1 MPSTIK
7 KIYPVLNM
15 SCASCAASSQDVLAM
30 QPGVASAS
38 VNFATG
44 KGTIEFDP
52 GVTSPQSLKTAL
64 QSVGFDLL
72 IDGDTDTSETL
83 ALLEQQHYR
92 DLKNN
97 TIGALILSVPLVFIG
112 MVPAL
117 MHLAWAS
124 YIMWLLATPV
134 VAYYGQQFFK
144 GAFNQAKNRMANMD
158 TLVALST
165 GVSYMFSVFNTLFPD
180 FWHKRGLHAHVY
192 FEASAVVIAFVLLG
206 KLLENRAKA
215 RTSSAIK
222 GLMAL
227 QPKTVTVFR
236 FGTAQE
242 IELGQVQVGDLILV
256 KPGDKIPVDGIVEEG
271 SSYVNESMIT
281 GEPVAVAKQQ
291 GDKVLA
297 GTLNQKGSFRF
308 MADKVGGDTLLAHI
322 IKMVEEAQGSKAPV
336 QRLVDK
342 IAGIFVPVVLAISL
356 ITLAVWTI
364 FGEENGFTQGVMA
377 MVTVLV
383 IACPCALGL
392 ATPTALMVGMGRGA
406 QLGILIKDAESLERA
421 GKVTAVVLDK
431 TGTLTQGK
439 PLVTYSKWFTNAT
452 KELLDILYSIEKL
465 SAHPLAEALVQ
476 HLQGAG
482 MVEGIK
488 IENNVGKGV
497 VAIYNGK
504 TYLVGNEALLS
515 DHSISLDD
523 NVKSYTGTNMNSPAS
538 VVFFADEH
546 GVLAVFGVA
555 DLLKDTSAKA
565 VKQLT
570 EDNIAV
576 YMLTGDNEPAAKSIA
591 AAAGIKH
598 YKSGVLPADK
608 LQFVKELQ
616 AKGNIVAMVGDG
628 INDSAALAQ
637 ADVSIAMGRGSDVA
651 LETAKMT
658 LISGDLLR
666 LPAAIHL
673 SRATMVTVKQNLFW
687 AFVYNVI
694 GIPVAAGL
702 LYPFTGFLLNP
713 MLAGAAM
720 ALSSVSVVSNSLL
733 LKFKKI

>member
-15 SCASCAASSQDVLAM
+15 SCASCASSSQDVLAM

-72 IDGDTDTSETL
+72 IEEGADTADTLSE
-83 ALLEQQHYR
+83 LEQRHYN
-92 DLKNN
+92 DLKSK
-97 TIGALILSVPLVFIG
+97 TIGALIFSAPLVIIG

-117 MHLAWAS
+117 MHLAWAP
-124 YIMWLLATPV
+124 YVMWLLATPV
-134 VAYYGQQFFK
+134 VTYYGQQFFK
-144 GAFNQAKNRMANMD
+144 GAYKQAKNRMANMD

-180 FWHKRGLHAHVY
+180 FWHRRGLHAHVY

-215 RTSSAIK
+215 KTSSAIK

-227 QPKTVTVFR
+227 QPNTVTVFR
-236 FGTAQE
+236 FGTTQE
-242 IELGQVQVGDLILV
+242 IELGQVQMGDIILV
-256 KPGDKIPVDGIVEEG
+256 KPGDKIPVDGTVEEG
-271 SSYVNESMIT
+271 SSYVDESMIT

-291 GDKVLA
+291 GDEVLA

-308 MADKVGGDTLLAHI
+308 RADKVGGDTLLAHI

-356 ITLAVWTI
+356 LTLALWTML
-364 FGEENGFTQGVMA
+364 GEENGFTQGVMA

-439 PLVTYSKWFTNAT
+439 PMVRQSKWFTAST
-452 KELLDILYSIEKL
+452 EQADILYSIEKL
-465 SAHPLAEALVQ
+465 SAHPLAAAIVQ

-488 IENNVGKGV
+488 IENIVGKGV
-497 VAIYNGK
+497 VAIYDGK

-515 DHSISLDD
+515 DYRISLDETVKNYLD
-523 NVKSYTGTNMNSPAS
+523 NFKQNPVS
-538 VVFFADEH
+538 VVFFADES
-546 GVLAVFGVA
+546 GVLAIFGVA
-555 DLLKDTSAKA
+555 DLLKDTSEKA

-576 YMLTGDNEPAAKSIA
+576 YMLTGDNEFAAKSVA
-591 AAAGIKH
+591 AAAGIQY
-598 YKSGVLPADK
+598 YKSGVLPQGK
-608 LQFVKELQ
+608 LQFIKELQ

-658 LISGDLLR
+658 LISGDLLK

-673 SRATMVTVKQNLFW
+673 SRATMATVKQNLFW

>member
-52 GVTSPQSLKTAL
+52 GVTNPQSLKTAL

-72 IDGDTDTSETL
+72 IEEGADTTDTL
-83 ALLEQQHYR
+83 AELEQRHYA
-92 DLKNN
+92 DLKNK
-97 TIGALILSVPLVFIG
+97 TIGALIFSVPLVIIG

-117 MHLAWAS
+117 MHLSWAP
-124 YIMWLLATPV
+124 YAMWLLATPV
-134 VAYYGQQFFK
+134 VTYYGQQFFK
-144 GAFNQAKNRMANMD
+144 GAYKQAKNRMANMD

-180 FWHKRGLHAHVY
+180 FWHRRGLHAHVY

-236 FGTAQE
+236 FGTVQE
-242 IELGQVQVGDLILV
+242 VELGQVQMGDVILV
-256 KPGDKIPVDGIVEEG
+256 KPGDKIPVDGTVQAG
-271 SSYVNESMIT
+271 SSYVDESMIT
-281 GEPVAVAKQQ
+281 GEPVGVAKQQ

-308 MADKVGGDTLLAHI
+308 RADKVGGDTLLAHI

-342 IAGIFVPVVLAISL
+342 IAGIFVPVVLTISL
-356 ITLAVWTI
+356 ITLALWTI
-364 FGEENGFTQGVMA
+364 LGGENGFTQGVMA

-439 PLVTYSKWFTNAT
+439 PLVTQSKWFTSS
-452 KELLDILYSIEKL
+452 KERADILYSIEKL

-476 HLQGAG
+476 HLQGAK

-488 IENNVGKGV
+488 IENIVGKGV
-497 VAIYNGK
+497 EAIYGSK

-515 DHSISLDD
+515 DHRISLDETVKNYLD
-523 NVKSYTGTNMNSPAS
+523 NFKENPVS
-538 VVFFADEH
+538 VVFFADES
-546 GVLAVFGVA
+546 GVLAIFGVA
-555 DLLKDTSAKA
+555 DLLKDTSEKA

-570 EDNIAV
+570 ENNIEV
-576 YMLTGDNEPAAKSIA
+576 YMLTGDNEFAAKSIA
-591 AAAGIKH
+591 AAAGIQY
-598 YKSGVLPADK
+598 YKSGVLPQGK
-608 LQFVKELQ
+608 LQFIKELQ

-637 ADVSIAMGRGSDVA
+637 ADVS
-651 LETAKMT
+651 
-658 LISGDLLR
+658 
-666 LPAAIHL
+666 
-673 SRATMVTVKQNLFW
+673 
-687 AFVYNVI
+687 
-694 GIPVAAGL
+694 
-702 LYPFTGFLLNP
+702 
-713 MLAGAAM
+713 
-720 ALSSVSVVSNSLL
+720 
-733 LKFKKI
+733 

>member
-52 GVTSPQSLKTAL
+52 SVTSPQSLKTAL

-72 IDGDTDTSETL
+72 IEEGADTADTL
-83 ALLEQQHYR
+83 AELEQRHYT
-92 DLKNN
+92 DLKNK
-97 TIGALILSVPLVFIG
+97 TIGALIFSAPLVIIG

-117 MHLAWAS
+117 MHLAWAP
-124 YIMWLLATPV
+124 YVMWLLATPV

-144 GAFNQAKNRMANMD
+144 GAYNQAKNRMANMD

-180 FWHKRGLHAHVY
+180 FWHRRGLHAHVY

-236 FGTAQE
+236 FGTVQE
-242 IELGQVQVGDLILV
+242 IELGQVQTGDLILV
-256 KPGDKIPVDGIVEEG
+256 KPGDKIPVDGTVQEG
-271 SSYVNESMIT
+271 SSYVDESMIT

-308 MADKVGGDTLLAHI
+308 KADKVGGDTLLSHI

-356 ITLAVWTI
+356 ITLALWTI
-364 FGEENGFTQGVMA
+364 FGGENGFTQGVMA

-439 PLVTYSKWFTNAT
+439 PMVTQSKWFTAS
-452 KELLDILYSIEKL
+452 KELPNILYSVEKL

-476 HLQGAG
+476 HLKGAK

-488 IENNVGKGV
+488 IENIVGKGV
-497 VAIYNGK
+497 VAIYGGK
-504 TYLVGNEALLS
+504 TYLAGNEALLS
-515 DHSISLDD
+515 DHRISLDETVKNYLD
-523 NVKSYTGTNMNSPAS
+523 NFKKNPIS
-538 VVFFADEH
+538 VVFFADES

-555 DLLKDTSAKA
+555 DLLKETSERA
-565 VKQLT
+565 VKQFT

-576 YMLTGDNEPAAKSIA
+576 YMLTGDNEFAAKNIA
-591 AAAGIKH
+591 AEAGIQH
-598 YKSGVLPADK
+598 YKSGVLPEEK

-666 LPAAIHL
+666 LPAAIQL
-673 SRATMVTVKQNLFW
+673 SRATMATVKQNLFW

>member
-15 SCASCAASSQDVLAM
+15 SCASCAASSQDVLTM

-72 IDGDTDTSETL
+72 IEEGADTTDTL
-83 ALLEQQHYR
+83 AELEQRHYAN
-92 DLKNN
+92 LKNK
-97 TIGALILSVPLVFIG
+97 TIGALIFSVPLVIIG

-117 MHLAWAS
+117 MHLSWAP
-124 YIMWLLATPV
+124 YAMWLLATPV
-134 VAYYGQQFFK
+134 VTYYGQQFFK
-144 GAFNQAKNRMANMD
+144 GTYKQAKNRMANMD

-180 FWHKRGLHAHVY
+180 FWHRRGLHAHVY
-192 FEASAVVIAFVLLG
+192 FEASAVVITFVLLG
-206 KLLENRAKA
+206 KLLETRAKA

-236 FGTAQE
+236 LGTAQE
-242 IELGQVQVGDLILV
+242 IELGQVLMGDIILV
-256 KPGDKIPVDGIVEEG
+256 KPGDKIPVDGTVQEG
-271 SSYVNESMIT
+271 SSYVDESMIT
-281 GEPVAVAKQQ
+281 GEPVGVAKQQ

-308 MADKVGGDTLLAHI
+308 RADKVGGDTLLAHI

-356 ITLAVWTI
+356 ITLALWTI
-364 FGEENGFTQGVMA
+364 LGGENGFTQGVMA

-439 PLVTYSKWFTNAT
+439 PMVTQSKWFTAS
-452 KELLDILYSIEKL
+452 KELPNILYSVEKL

-476 HLQGAG
+476 HLQEAG

-488 IENNVGKGV
+488 IENIVGKGV
-497 VAIYNGK
+497 VAIYGGK

-515 DHSISLDD
+515 DHRILLDETVKNYLD
-523 NVKSYTGTNMNSPAS
+523 NFKENPVS

-546 GVLAVFGVA
+546 DVLAVFGVA
-555 DLLKDTSAKA
+555 DLLKETSEKA

-576 YMLTGDNEPAAKSIA
+576 YMLTGDNEFAAKNIA
-591 AAAGIKH
+591 AAAGIQY
-598 YKSGVLPADK
+598 YKSGVLPQGK
-608 LQFVKELQ
+608 LQFVKKLQ

-673 SRATMVTVKQNLFW
+673 SRATMATVKQNLFW

>member
-72 IDGDTDTSETL
+72 IEEGADTVDTL
-83 ALLEQQHYR
+83 AELEQRHYT
-92 DLKNN
+92 DLKNK
-97 TIGALILSVPLVFIG
+97 TIGALIFSAPLVIIG

-117 MHLAWAS
+117 MHLAWAP
-124 YIMWLLATPV
+124 YVMWLLATPV
-134 VAYYGQQFFK
+134 VTYYGQQFFK
-144 GAFNQAKNRMANMD
+144 GAYKQAKNRMANMD

-165 GVSYMFSVFNTLFPD
+165 GVSYLFSVFNTLFPD
-180 FWHKRGLHAHVY
+180 FWHRRGLHAHVY

-242 IELGQVQVGDLILV
+242 IELGQVQMGDLILV
-256 KPGDKIPVDGIVEEG
+256 KPGDKIPVDGTVEEG
-271 SSYVNESMIT
+271 SSYVDESMIT
-281 GEPVAVAKQQ
+281 GELVAVAKQQ

-308 MADKVGGDTLLAHI
+308 RADKVGGDTLLAHI

-356 ITLAVWTI
+356 LTLALWTI
-364 FGEENGFTQGVMA
+364 LGGENGFTQGVMA

-383 IACPCALGL
+383 IACPCTLGL

-439 PLVTYSKWFTNAT
+439 PLVTQSKWFTPSTEQA
-452 KELLDILYSIEKL
+452 DILYSIEKL

-476 HLQGAG
+476 HLQGAK

-488 IENNVGKGV
+488 IENIVGKGV
-497 VAIYNGK
+497 EAIYGSK
-504 TYLVGNEALLS
+504 TYLVGNGALLS
-515 DHSISLDD
+515 DHRILLDETVKNYLD
-523 NVKSYTGTNMNSPAS
+523 NFKKSPVS
-538 VVFFADEH
+538 VVFFADES
-546 GVLAVFGVA
+546 GALAVFGVA
-555 DLLKDTSAKA
+555 DLLKETSERA
-565 VKQLT
+565 VKQFT

-576 YMLTGDNEPAAKSIA
+576 YMLTGDNEFAAKNIA
-591 AAAGIKH
+591 AEAGIQY
-598 YKSGVLPADK
+598 YKSGVLPEDK

-616 AKGNIVAMVGDG
+616 AKGNTVAMVGDG

-637 ADVSIAMGRGSDVA
+637 ADVSIAMGCGSDVA

-673 SRATMVTVKQNLFW
+673 SRATMATVKQNLFW